1 MVRMDATDRQILT
14 HLQREGR
21 ISIND
26 LAERVNLTSAPTSRR
41 VRELERSGAIR
52 GYRADVDP
60 AALGLGFEALVHVTM
75 NLEDTATLAEFERAL
90 AQIPEMRH
98 AERLFG
104 DPDYLLRVVARDIED
119 FADLRDQRI
128 AALPGVGQ
136 VTSTIVMRTIVDNQ
150 PLPTPRERR
159 HR

>member
-150 PLPTPRERR
+150 PLPTPRECRR
-159 HR
+159 R

>member
-136 VTSTIVMRTIVDNQ
+136 VTSTIVIRTIVDNQ

-159 HR
+159 RR

>member
-41 VRELERSGAIR
+41 VRELERSNAIR

-159 HR
+159 RR

>member
-104 DPDYLLRVVARDIED
+104 DPDYLLRVGARDIED

-159 HR
+159 RR

>member
-1 MVRMDATDRQILT
+1 MVRIDATDRQILI

-41 VRELERSGAIR
+41 VRELERSNAIR

-128 AALPGVGQ
+128 AALPGVEQ

-159 HR
+159 RR

>member
-21 ISIND
+21 VSIND

-159 HR
+159 RR

>member
-1 MVRMDATDRQILT
+1 MVRTDATDRQILT

-159 HR
+159 RR

>member
-1 MVRMDATDRQILT
+1 MVRMDATDREILT
-14 HLQREGR
+14 QLQREGR
-21 ISIND
+21 MPVNE

-41 VRELERSGAIR
+41 VKELERSGAIR
-52 GYRADVDP
+52 GYHADVDP
-60 AALGLGFEALVHVTM
+60 AALDLGFEALVHVTM
-75 NLEDTATLAEFERAL
+75 KLEDTDTLAEFERAL
-90 AQIPEMRH
+90 AEIPQMRH

-150 PLPTPRERR
+150 PLPAARPRPRR
-159 HR
+159 

>member
-41 VRELERSGAIR
+41 VRELERSGAVR

-159 HR
+159 RR

>member
-1 MVRMDATDRQILT
+1 MRMDAIDRQILT
-14 HLQREGR
+14 HLQRDGR
-21 ISIND
+21 MAVNE
-26 LAERVNLTSAPTSRR
+26 LAERVRLTSAPTSRR

-75 NLEDTATLAEFERAL
+75 DLEDTTTLAEFERAL
-90 AQIPEMRH
+90 AEIPEMRH

-119 FADLRDQRI
+119 FADVRDQRI
-128 AALPGVGQ
+128 ASLPGVGR

-150 PLPTPRERR
+150 PLPTPRDRR
-159 HR
+159 RR

>member
-1 MVRMDATDRQILT
+1 
-14 HLQREGR
+14 
-21 ISIND
+21 
-26 LAERVNLTSAPTSRR
+26 
-41 VRELERSGAIR
+41 
-52 GYRADVDP
+52 
-60 AALGLGFEALVHVTM
+60 
-75 NLEDTATLAEFERAL
+75 
-90 AQIPEMRH
+90 MRH

-159 HR
+159 RR

>member
-159 HR
+159 RR

>member
-1 MVRMDATDRQILT
+1 MRMDAIDRQILT
-14 HLQREGR
+14 HLQRDGR
-21 ISIND
+21 MAVNE
-26 LAERVNLTSAPTSRR
+26 LAERVRLTSAPTSRR

-75 NLEDTATLAEFERAL
+75 DLEDTTTLTEFERAL
-90 AQIPEMRH
+90 AEIPEMRH

-119 FADLRDQRI
+119 FADVRDQRI
-128 AALPGVGQ
+128 ASLPGVGR

-159 HR
+159 RR

>member
-41 VRELERSGAIR
+41 VRELERAGAIR

-159 HR
+159 RR